1 MAAERGMI
9 RSIAIFDF
17 DGTLVHGDSLP
28 RFVACCVGW
37 PRTLF
42 TAFLAM
48 VMTVGEVDRRTAF
61 KSVWLRL
68 ALYRFPVVKL
78 SRACLRLQKQLR
90 WIPLMRERLAW
101 HKQRGD
107 IIVIASGGLE
117 LYLPAIIAEFAPD
130 YFLCT
135 AMVAENG
142 RLTGAMLGGNCVR
155 QEKARRVQELLD
167 SLPEAPEIWAYG
179 NLPHDLPMLQLA
191 THRVI
196 V

>member
-1 MAAERGMI
+1 MI

-17 DGTLVHGDSLP
+17 DGTLVYGDSLP
-28 RFVACCVGW
+28 RFFACCVGW
-37 PRTLF
+37 PRTLV
-42 TAFLAM
+42 TALLAM
-48 VMTVGEVDRRTAF
+48 VMTLGAADRRTAF
-61 KSVWLRL
+61 KAVWLRL
-68 ALYRFPVVKL
+68 ALHRFPVVKL

-90 WIPLMRERLAW
+90 WIPQMRERLAW

-107 IIVIASGGLE
+107 VIVIASGGLQ
-117 LYLPAIIAEFAPD
+117 LYLPEITAEFAPD
-130 YFLCT
+130 HFLCT
-135 AMVAENG
+135 AMVADHG

-155 QEKARRVQELLD
+155 QEKARRVQELLA
-167 SLPEAPEIWAYG
+167 SLPDAPEIWAYG